1 MTTAAAHPA
10 VHAAAPSLWQNRG
23 FLIFLGGR
31 FVSRAGDALFSLASV
46 WLVLDLTGNNALAGG
61 TAAALEF
68 VPYLLVGLL
77 GGVLAD
83 RWDRRRTMAA
93 ADLVRGVLLLV
104 IPVLAAAGALAV
116 WHIFMLIFALSCLG
130 RLFSPARQALVPE
143 IVEHG
148 QIVRANALV
157 EGSGQAAWVLGAAVG
172 GVLVSVVGAAN
183 VFYIDAATFFCSAV
197 TLLLIHPRFRQAVSP
212 RHGIWKEAVHGVRYV
227 RDTPVLAAGVLVS
240 LVGVAA
246 FAPVTVLLPV
256 LVRRELDG
264 GSRAFGVLMALFF
277 VGSVAGSALVGKIG
291 RRLHRGRTII
301 AGMGVLG
308 VAIAGVGLSPSPAV
322 AGSML
327 LLLGGVAA
335 AYNVAQVSL
344 RQQETPPELRGR
356 VFAVAEMISQAARPL
371 ALLVAGGV
379 ASLIDVRTTLVLL
392 AALAG
397 VAAVMGAMHPALRQT
412 R

>member
-1 MTTAAAHPA
+1 
-10 VHAAAPSLWQNRG
+10 
-23 FLIFLGGR
+23 
-31 FVSRAGDALFSLASV
+31 
-46 WLVLDLTGNNALAGG
+46 
-61 TAAALEF
+61 
-68 VPYLLVGLL
+68 
-77 GGVLAD
+77 
-83 RWDRRRTMAA
+83 
-93 ADLVRGVLLLV
+93 
-104 IPVLAAAGALAV
+104 
-116 WHIFMLIFALSCLG
+116 
-130 RLFSPARQALVPE
+130 
-143 IVEHG
+143 
-148 QIVRANALV
+148 
-157 EGSGQAAWVLGAAVG
+157 
-172 GVLVSVVGAAN
+172 
-183 VFYIDAATFFCSAV
+183 
-197 TLLLIHPRFRQAVSP
+197 
-212 RHGIWKEAVHGVRYV
+212 
-227 RDTPVLAAGVLVS
+227 
-240 LVGVAA
+240 
-246 FAPVTVLLPV
+246 
-256 LVRRELDG
+256 
-264 GSRAFGVLMALFF
+264 MALFF